1 MLSVPE
7 KDKEVLL
14 IPFTKHK
21 SEARVRDT
29 ASLGNMYW
37 DAAGRGRVH
46 QAPLHSHSVCTYQW
60 LSGHHIFTSRRRA
73 WLQRKTERK
82 LRSQCH
88 PMDIRKTKVCCFQA
102 LHPSLSLFF
111 MGCCMTKFARKHRD
125 RGFTVMASHNQGL
138 LLPWRT
144 VGSDVSKGTGP

>member
-14 IPFTKHK
+14 IPSTKHK
-21 SEARVRDT
+21 SEARVRDM

-46 QAPLHSHSVCTYQW
+46 QAPLHSHSVRTYQW
-60 LSGHHIFTSRRRA
+60 LSGHHLFTSRRRA
-73 WLQRKTERK
+73 WLQRKTETK

-88 PMDIRKTKVCCFQA
+88 PMDSRKTKVCCFQA
-102 LHPSLSLFF
+102 LHPNLSLFF
-111 MGCCMTKFARKHRD
+111 MGCCMTKFARKCRD
-125 RGFTVMASHNQGL
+125 CGFAVMAPHNQGL
-138 LLPWRT
+138 PRRT
-144 VGSDVSKGTGP
+144 LGSDVSKQMGP